1 MSKWNEP
8 NNDRYNYDGIL
19 SEEQETHLLRK
30 FHDYREYEK
39 TEVERRKFLEAS
51 NKKKPGQWTS
61 LFILSAIIQV
71 AIISAITIF
80 LVTLQM
86 MNTEINSMQFLA
98 NSFEGPSKWFILG
111 YIMYITLVVA
121 VSVTAI
127 FYNQIE
133 VNMKK
138 QFTGF
143 KKILAGIHLFGMN
156 IGGTVST
163 MFLIWF
169 GVEGAG
175 FPNPLSSNAVSI
187 GSQINVLEH
196 FSEIILIFAGIFAVG
211 ILAGGI
217 AFLTTY
223 FQKTSNFEYLNSTK
237 AFELLNN
244 KTEFDRL

>member
-19 SEEQETHLLRK
+19 NEEQETHLLRK
-30 FHDYREYEK
+30 FQDYREYEK
-39 TEVERRKFLEAS
+39 TEVERRKFFEAS
-51 NKKKPGQWTS
+51 NKKKPGLWTS

-71 AIISAITIF
+71 AIISAVTIF

-86 MNTEINSMQFLA
+86 MNTDINLMQFLA
-98 NSFEGPSKWFILG
+98 NSFEGPSKWFFFG
-111 YIMYITLVVA
+111 YIMYMTLVVA

-143 KKILAGIHLFGMN
+143 NKILAGIHLFGMN

-175 FPNPLSSNAVSI
+175 LPNLLSGNAVSI
-187 GSQINVLEH
+187 GSQSNFMEH

-223 FQKTSNFEYLNSTK
+223 FQKTSNFENLNSTK
-237 AFELLNN
+237 TFELQNN